1 MTLFF
6 FFNDVCTDY
15 QFQVKKKVS
24 IRYIYILLKVAKLNS
39 IYEIR
44 FQIGKVS
51 MQKIR

>member
-6 FFNDVCTDY
+6 YNDVCTDY
-15 QFQVKKKVS
+15 QFQVKKKS
-24 IRYIYILLKVAKLNS
+24 FNKIYIYILLKVAKLNS